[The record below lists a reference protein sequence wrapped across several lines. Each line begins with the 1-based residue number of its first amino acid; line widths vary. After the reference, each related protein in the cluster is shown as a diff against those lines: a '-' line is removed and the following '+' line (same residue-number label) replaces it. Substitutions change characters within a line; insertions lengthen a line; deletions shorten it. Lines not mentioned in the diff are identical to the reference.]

1 MRIPILGRLTR
12 SIAYKL
18 GLVLLLMVTLV
29 VATALIGFSGL
40 DRFDKQLARA
50 TTDQSSTSELVQRM
64 LGETQQ
70 LANHARGAVAAS
82 TPSERERSLVEL
94 AAAQQRLGTLV
105 DTISLRLEGAPA
117 VRQAV
122 EQGFSSFV
130 ISAVKTGRLLRMDRL
145 EDARRELD
153 TEFEPKLLDYVLT
166 TISAMEQ
173 HAQDSNALI
182 GVASRSGLE
191 RSRNALVLCLAGA
204 LFAALVGQIL
214 LIRKVVRPVKRAAVA
229 ARALANGR
237 FDVDVSNPNSDECGD
252 MLRAMERLRTSLQA
266 VASVQHDLLE
276 ASERGGATATAAA
289 SRAPLP
295 GAYGEL
301 VNAVAAA
308 VHRSQESYLAM
319 RRELLD
325 VTSAIGKGDFSR
337 KLEAASKEGT
347 WRELAEVLNQLTDKV
362 SAALHDVSA
371 QLTELSHGNL
381 SRGDRHQY
389 EGLLG
394 VVVQSLVDTIDDV
407 SGIVRAIRA
416 SADSVAREA
425 QSIAEG
431 NSVLAEQTGRQTTAL
446 SQSAEAIALLTGSAA
461 ETAQNAAETN
471 RLMQAASL
479 TATRCNELSGRVTA
493 TMESIHAVSERIT
506 AIVGLINNISFQ
518 TNILALNAAVEA
530 ARAGD
535 QGRGFAVVADEVRA
549 LAGRSAQAAREIDAL
564 IAETLAKIRAGV
576 ELVSQTG
583 AATQSIVRDVST
595 AATMIESISLASK
608 SQSDAIID
616 VNEMIGSLKN
626 ATAESVAMVDDAAR
640 AARQLTDEAA
650 CLLRSVSA
658 FHLGGGGRARALEV
672 RDAS

>member
-1 MRIPILGRLTR
+1 
-12 SIAYKL
+12 
-18 GLVLLLMVTLV
+18 
-29 VATALIGFSGL
+29 
-40 DRFDKQLARA
+40 
-50 TTDQSSTSELVQRM
+50 
-64 LGETQQ
+64 
-70 LANHARGAVAAS
+70 
-82 TPSERERSLVEL
+82 
-94 AAAQQRLGTLV
+94 
-105 DTISLRLEGAPA
+105 
-117 VRQAV
+117 
-122 EQGFSSFV
+122 
-130 ISAVKTGRLLRMDRL
+130 
-145 EDARRELD
+145 
-153 TEFEPKLLDYVLT
+153 
-166 TISAMEQ
+166 
-173 HAQDSNALI
+173 
-182 GVASRSGLE
+182 
-191 RSRNALVLCLAGA
+191 
-204 LFAALVGQIL
+204 
-214 LIRKVVRPVKRAAVA
+214 
-229 ARALANGR
+229 
-237 FDVDVSNPNSDECGD
+237 
-252 MLRAMERLRTSLQA
+252 
-266 VASVQHDLLE
+266 
-276 ASERGGATATAAA
+276 
-289 SRAPLP
+289 
-295 GAYGEL
+295 
-301 VNAVAAA
+301 
-308 VHRSQESYLAM
+308 
-319 RRELLD
+319 
-325 VTSAIGKGDFSR
+325 
-337 KLEAASKEGT
+337 
-347 WRELAEVLNQLTDKV
+347 
-362 SAALHDVSA
+362 
-371 QLTELSHGNL
+371 
-381 SRGDRHQY
+381 
-389 EGLLG
+389 
-394 VVVQSLVDTIDDV
+394 
-407 SGIVRAIRA
+407 VRAIRA

-650 CLLRSVSA
+650 SLLRSVSA
-658 FHLGGGGRARALEV
+658 FHLGGSGRARALEV